1 MEARFPLKEQLG
13 MLNLS
18 ETLDGVLV
26 QGLLVWVWVMDAI
39 LLTYWALSVTLV
51 AGTAP
56 SRLWDLHG
64 PQAGEQLEGMLAA
77 GTLVGVSAVHLLV
90 RVKTRGPWLRRC
102 TVVTALLY
110 AALFVALDIM
120 EFLVT

>member
-1 MEARFPLKEQLG
+1 MS
-13 MLNLS
+13 NLS
-18 ETLDGVLV
+18 ETLDGVLI

-39 LLTYWALSVTLV
+39 LLAYWALSVTLV

-56 SRLWDLHG
+56 SRLWDPRG
-64 PQAGEQLEGMLAA
+64 PQAGEQLEWMLAA
-77 GTLVGVSAVHLLV
+77 GALVGVSAVHLLA
-90 RVKTRGPWLRRC
+90 RVKTRGLWLRRC
-102 TVVTALLY
+102 TMVTALLY